1 MISRD
6 WVKTLYMML
15 ILPDE
20 TTLIREIFI
29 AGFILWLVNIHRYT
43 RILPMLSA
51 PSGTGRNCHSL
62 SDYVMIAKPFH
73 ATRPFIRIEILLQ
86 ERQVF
91 SSNLTISNYN
101 FEFVPRPLFVAG
113 AEKYEDACRHIG
125 KNSRRWTRRTGINC
139 FFPVYV
145 FLKRFTLITSHLQGI
160 DFMMQRDD
168 FAAERPEWLSV
179 FSFIMQRNDRNDS
192 QNLPSETKQVSVL
205 LGPYWFVVDH

>member
-6 WVKTLYMML
+6 WVKTLYIML

-20 TTLIREIFI
+20 TALIREIFI

-62 SDYVMIAKPFH
+62 SDYRMIAKPFH
-73 ATRPFIRIEILLQ
+73 ATRPFIRIEILRQ

-101 FEFVPRPLFVAG
+101 FEFVPRAFFHCWRCWKIRRRQAYWKKKA
-113 AEKYEDACRHIG
+113 AENAPMI
-125 KNSRRWTRRTGINC
+125 NSAKWYWLILSRC
-139 FFPVYV
+139 SSFYV
-145 FLKRFTLITSHLQGI
+145 FLKRFTITSPSVICSESTLWCSETTLQ
-160 DFMMQRDD
+160 Q
-168 FAAERPEWLSV
+168 
-179 FSFIMQRNDRNDS
+179 NYRNDS
-192 QNLPSETKQVSVL
+192 QYSAFSDVAKRPERLAQRTFRN
-205 LGPYWFVVDH
+205 H

>member
-1 MISRD
+1 MFWLEYQNLGDDKRCFWKGFVDFLLIQKKRTFNDDLVVISRD

-43 RILPMLSA
+43 LILPMLSA
-51 PSGTGRNCHSL
+51 PSGTGSNCHSL

-73 ATRPFIRIEILLQ
+73 ATRPFIRIEILRQ

-101 FEFVPRPLFVAG
+101 FEFVSRAFFHCWRCWKIRRRQAYW
-113 AEKYEDACRHIG
+113 K
-125 KNSRRWTRRTGINC
+125 KNGRWKC
-139 FFPVYV
+139 P
-145 FLKRFTLITSHLQGI
+145 
-160 DFMMQRDD
+160 
-168 FAAERPEWLSV
+168 
-179 FSFIMQRNDRNDS
+179 ND
-192 QNLPSETKQVSVL
+192 
-205 LGPYWFVVDH
+205 

>member
-1 MISRD
+1 MFSYNVWHTFYQRKLGINQESNKNLAGTRGVFEKVLLIFFLFNKNVLLTMILSWLAGTESKD
-6 WVKTLYMML
+6 YTSML
-15 ILPDE
+15 ILRDE
-20 TTLIREIFI
+20 TALITEIFI

-101 FEFVPRPLFVAG
+101 FEFVPRAFFHCWRCW
-113 AEKYEDACRHIG
+113 KI
-125 KNSRRWTRRTGINC
+125 RRRQAYW
-139 FFPVYV
+139 
-145 FLKRFTLITSHLQGI
+145 KK
-160 DFMMQRDD
+160 M
-168 FAAERPEWLSV
+168 AAENAPMINSAKW
-179 FSFIMQRNDRNDS
+179 
-192 QNLPSETKQVSVL
+192 
-205 LGPYWFVVDH
+205 Y